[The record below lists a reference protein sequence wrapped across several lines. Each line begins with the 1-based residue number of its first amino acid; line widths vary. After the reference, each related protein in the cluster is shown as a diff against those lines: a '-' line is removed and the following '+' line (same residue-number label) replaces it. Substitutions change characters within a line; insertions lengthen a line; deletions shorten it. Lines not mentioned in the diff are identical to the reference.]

1 MYDVVISLKP
11 SFCVKA
17 YQSIDVCE
25 GTFLPHYRNYDPL
38 QKEKILPVIDF
49 DPVKHYVDE
58 LRNMY
63 GELAMFFYDTFG
75 GSKIYVL
82 WKPDSLKGKDL
93 NDFFDKSTNLSY
105 KFINLPLTVY
115 KKMSSPRTETES
127 TSGRFSCLWQS
138 LRSRGGFE
146 ALASCR
152 GASKV

>member
-93 NDFFDKSTNLSY
+93 KHFNAKYRMIDQNKNELILNIEAIIKDFEIIGEELVEKVLIKN
-105 KFINLPLTVY
+105 
-115 KKMSSPRTETES
+115 E
-127 TSGRFSCLWQS
+127 CLI
-138 LRSRGGFE
+138 F
-146 ALASCR
+146 
-152 GASKV
+152 K